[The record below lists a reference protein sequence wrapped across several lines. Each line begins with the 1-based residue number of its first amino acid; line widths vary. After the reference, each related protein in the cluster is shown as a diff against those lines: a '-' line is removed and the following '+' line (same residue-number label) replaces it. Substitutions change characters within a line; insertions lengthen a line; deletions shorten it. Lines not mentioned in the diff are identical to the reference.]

1 MKKGLFTTVMVMVL
15 AASTF
20 AQTANLR
27 YNIDLNDREDD
38 TFKVTLEVDKL
49 NEENNVY
56 QFASTAPGTYQTMN
70 LGRFVSDFKVFDKK
84 GNEIE
89 TKNISINQWEIS
101 APKKVKKITY
111 EIAETW
117 DTPVEEYPIYKMCG
131 TSMEDDHV
139 LMNAH
144 CIFGFPSGLQD
155 APLSINLTYPENW
168 EVGTALN
175 KNESGAF
182 YANSYDHAVDSPI
195 LLGRLTKATT
205 DLNGSS
211 IEIYTYSKTDL
222 VSSEQLLS
230 SMSNMLTAASE
241 FMIDFPVDRYA
252 FLYHFEDES
261 WGAWEHSYSSEYV
274 MKEQEYTGEFKQ
286 GVIDMAAHEFF
297 HVVTP
302 LNIHSELIEQF
313 NFVTPTPSEHLWLY
327 EGTTEWA
334 AHMMQLRNGL
344 ISLDQYF
351 AMLQK
356 KLITDSYFD
365 PEYSLSKLALTSFSK
380 EGQQQYGNIY
390 MRGAIVAGLLDIR
403 LLELSEGKRGYREV
417 IYELSKKYGPNK
429 AFSEKDFF
437 AEFVEFTYPEIGE
450 FFDMYVKNANPLPI
464 AEYYTKLGIIYT
476 PEVKKGQ
483 LVVDLGGHLAVPDG
497 KIRYVKIR
505 PELEKM
511 GLKVNDELIGING
524 EELSLSNANQL
535 IGGLM
540 QKEIDYEY
548 EVNVRRGEEELTIP
562 LKLLSKEKVSK
573 FLFEIDKN
581 ASDKQKA
588 LREIWMKNM

>member
-1 MKKGLFTTVMVMVL
+1 MKKGLFFGAFSLLLTM
-15 AASTF
+15 AAYS
-20 AQTANLR
+20 QTPNLR
-27 YNIDLNDREDD
+27 YSINLNDREND

-49 NEENNVY
+49 SDENNVY

-70 LGRFVSDFKVFDKK
+70 LGRFVSNFKVFDKK
-84 GNEIE
+84 GREIE
-89 TKNISINQWEIS
+89 TENISVNQWKIS
-101 APKKVKKITY
+101 TPKKAKKITY
-111 EIAETW
+111 VIAETW
-117 DTPVEEYPIYKMCG
+117 DTPVEEYPVYKMCG

-144 CIFGFPSGLQD
+144 CIFGFPSGMQS
-155 APLSINLTYPENW
+155 APLSINLSYPENW
-168 EVGTALN
+168 KVGTALN
-175 KNESGAF
+175 KNESGDF
-182 YANSYDHAVDSPI
+182 YAKSYDHAVDSPI

-222 VSSEQLLS
+222 VTSEQLLS
-230 SMSNMLTAASE
+230 SMSSMLTAASE
-241 FMIDFPVDRYA
+241 FMIEFPVDRYA

-274 MKEQEYTGEFKQ
+274 MKEQEYSGEFKQ

-302 LNIHSELIEQF
+302 LNIHSELIEKF

-344 ISLDQYF
+344 ITLDQYLTV
-351 AMLQK
+351 LQK

-365 PEYSLSKLALTSFSK
+365 PAYSLSKLALTSFSK

-390 MRGAIVAGLLDIR
+390 MRGALVAGLLDIR
-403 LLELSEGKRGYREV
+403 LLELSGGKKGYREV
-417 IYELSKKYGPNK
+417 IYELSKKYGPNN

-437 AEFVEFTYPEIGE
+437 TEFVAFTYPEIGD
-450 FFDMYVKNANPLPI
+450 FFDKYVKNANPLPMD
-464 AEYYTKLGIIYT
+464 EYYSKLGIEFT
-476 PEVKKGQ
+476 PEVKNGQ
-483 LVVDLGGHLAVPDG
+483 LVADLGGHLAVPDG

-505 PELEKM
+505 PELEKL

-540 QKEIDYEY
+540 QKDIDYEY
-548 EVNVRRGEEELTIP
+548 EVTIRRGEEELTIP

-573 FLFEIDKN
+573 FVFEVDES
-581 ASDKQKA
+581 ATEEQKTF
-588 LREIWMKNM
+588 REVWMKNM